1 MRQLVG
7 STRSERS
14 EVRAAPDRAHGPA
27 TKSITRRRFL
37 AGASLLP
44 LAAALPPRL
53 LVRARAAGPAYVFFT
68 EHQAAVVR
76 EATARLIPG
85 PTDDPSEAG
94 HPGAREAN
102 VVGFIDILLGAFSFV
117 PAEVHAGGPWSNRPD
132 PSQPD
137 HMATFVPLTRI
148 QTLAWQR
155 RIRELQQG
163 YRDGVDLL
171 DSEAGGDFS
180 TAPAA
185 QQDAILASSGAASFR
200 DLLFT
205 HAIEGMYS
213 VPEYGGNAGL
223 VGWQDIHFRGD
234 TQPVGYTPHE
244 VSSSDGPDPVAVEGV
259 AAQLAAGFDAAA
271 AALAARWRG
280 VG

>member
-1 MRQLVG
+1 MG
-7 STRSERS
+7 STRSQRS
-14 EVRAAPDRAHGPA
+14 GVSAAPDGAHGPTA
-27 TKSITRRRFL
+27 KSITRRRFL
-37 AGASLLP
+37 AAASLLP
-44 LAAALPPRL
+44 LAAALSPRL
-53 LVRARAAGPAYVFFT
+53 LARARAADPSYVFFT
-68 EHQAAVVR
+68 AHQAAVVR

-94 HPGAREAN
+94 HPGAREAD
-102 VVGFIDILLGAFSFV
+102 VVGFVDTLLGAFSFA

-137 HMATFVPLTRI
+137 YMATFVPLTRI

-155 RIRELQQG
+155 RIRGLQQA

-171 DSEAGGDFS
+171 DSQAGGDFS
-180 TAPAA
+180 TAPPAE
-185 QQDAILASSGAASFR
+185 QDTILASSGAAGFR

-223 VGWQDIHFRGD
+223 VGWQDIRFRGD

-244 VSSSDGPDPVAVEGV
+244 VTSSDGPDPVVVDGAVAG
-259 AAQLAAGFDAAA
+259 LAAGFDAAA
-271 AALAARWRG
+271 TALAVRWRG
-280 VG
+280 GG